1 MINSVK
7 IILLGLMFTSTAM
20 ASGGHDRG
28 HGYGHH
34 KHHHK
39 HHHHPHYREYRAYYP
54 PVERVYYREEVRY
67 YPERVVRYEAV
78 PQYQPVPPRHDYY
91 DRRTTGGLVGG
102 ALGSVV
108 GYEIGR
114 GDPIAAGIGAAAGSL
129 IGNEIRR

>member
-1 MINSVK
+1 MTNLIK
-7 IILLGLMFTSTAM
+7 IMLLGLLFTTTAM

-34 KHHHK
+34 KQYK
-39 HHHHPHYREYRAYYP
+39 HHHPHYRPYRYYHP

-67 YPERVVRYEAV
+67 YPEPIVAYAPV
-78 PQYQPVPPRHDYY
+78 PQYRAAPPRYDYY
-91 DRRTTGGLVGG
+91 DRRTTTGLVGG
-102 ALGSVV
+102 ALGGAV
-108 GYEIGR
+108 GYELGR